1 MVFNINNIVRNNQ
14 ASLYPNQD
22 IIFENVKVEWQEES
36 REPVKTKE
44 IVFLQGRLQPLDPQL
59 IEQLNFNIQ
68 EHQYFRLY
76 ISSINETQA
85 DRIRQLGTTTFF
97 VKNIQYH
104 IVGKLPWDTNNWREI
119 YCYIIDEVKEDL
131 QFQLND
137 GETLDLQ
144 GRLQETTE
152 TVEVEIEEELKERI
166 VFYCFIDYL
175 NRDDKIDLKMRS
187 NNILIYKE
195 KEYLIIDDLYT
206 KRDMTKIRVVEK
218 DDRE

>member
-1 MVFNINNIVRNNQ
+1 MT
-14 ASLYPNQD
+14 
-22 IIFENVKVEWQEES
+22 EE
-36 REPVKTKE
+36 E
-44 IVFLQGRLQPLDPQL
+44 
-59 IEQLNFNIQ
+59 
-68 EHQYFRLY
+68 
-76 ISSINETQA
+76 
-85 DRIRQLGTTTFF
+85 
-97 VKNIQYH
+97 VKNTEM
-104 IVGKLPWDTNNWREI
+104 VA
-119 YCYIIDEVKEDL
+119 
-131 QFQLND
+131 
-137 GETLDLQ
+137 
-144 GRLQETTE
+144 ETTE